1 MNQEVFT
8 IYKTT
13 NTVNG
18 KFYIGVHKTSDPNDD
33 YLGSGQL
40 LHRAIKKHGLS
51 SFTKEILHMFETVEE
66 AYDKERELVCQELVD
81 CDQCYNLKIGGL
93 GGLRKGIV
101 RSPETREKMSASK
114 LGKPRSEETKEK
126 LRNKIISEETR
137 QKLKSRVISPEQREK
152 IRISLTGRKASE
164 ETKEKLRNQVVS
176 EETRAKLRDSHLG
189 KMKGPHSQEAK
200 DKMRAAK
207 LGKVYSEEMKAIMRA
222 KKLAT
227 KMAKLSKLDTF

>member
-18 KFYIGVHKTSDPNDD
+18 KFYIGVHKTANPNDS

-40 LHRAIKKHGLS
+40 LNRAIKKHGLS
-51 SFTKEILHMFETVEE
+51 FFKKEIIHVFETAEE
-66 AYDKERELVCQELVD
+66 AYDKERELVCQELID

-101 RSPETREKMSASK
+101 RSPETREKMRASK

-126 LRNKIISEETR
+126 LRNKVISEETRQKLRNRVISLEQREKISASLTGRTISEETR
-137 QKLKSRVISPEQREK
+137 QKLKSR
-152 IRISLTGRKASE
+152 TTSE
-164 ETKEKLRNQVVS
+164 ETKTKLREAARTKPPRKPLS
-176 EETRAKLRDSHLG
+176 EESKERIRAG
-189 KMKGPHSQEAK
+189 
-200 DKMRAAK
+200 K
-207 LGKVYSEEMKAIMRA
+207 LGKVYSEDMKAVMRA

-227 KMAKLSKLDTF
+227 KMAKLSTF